1 MLPCHPHPTK
11 SYEELR
17 QKPPLSQAEG
27 LRQRNSQLG
36 AMVLFMKEDRLK
48 YQTLQLQDIHDVLA
62 LLNELK
68 SEHGEGDH
76 LFTLNQLHAYAN
88 ISYSKRRKFK
98 TFRIPKKSGGVRTIS
113 APVNSHYLYL
123 LRYINQMLQSVYSAP
138 RCATGFIRNKSVVTN
153 AKFHVGKSYV
163 YNTDLK
169 DFFLR
174 ISRKQVY
181 EALQEPLFN
190 WPFNVAYLIASICC
204 MNSETEKVSSP
215 EKYCLPQGAP
225 TSPIITNIVCLDL
238 DREITE
244 ISQKRD
250 IIYSRYADDM
260 TFSCDRDAFGVNSRF
275 IRDLKHILYTHKL
288 KQNTRKTRLQHR
300 GVRQEVTGLNV
311 TEKVNV
317 QRSYIRNLRNLF
329 YIWENYGKEAAE
341 KSFAAVYNR
350 THKDIKRTPNIVNV
364 VYGKLMYLKMVKGA
378 NDPLYTKLVNKFTAL
393 SHVRIMDKPKVD
405 IPNIRSWEEC
415 LKEWEENKLDYRV
428 KNMFGIHLTIDE
440 YNIFKKEKRNIEQIH
455 GWCNSG
461 NYIHEMERLCSHLPT
476 KDNPSG
482 VGNNIGLKT
491 PRKGFYRIIN
501 VLDDNER
508 TLVCYYNYH
517 DPNEFV
523 EENVEISS
531 RPLYNKVSIGPKDHM
546 LRVGDILHVKED
558 VQLVESKYNGELYTA
573 YKIVWDYDNL

>member
-1 MLPCHPHPTK
+1 MRVPRTAKAAPLPCHPHPTK

-36 AMVLFMKEDRLK
+36 AMVLFMKEDRLR

-153 AKFHVGKSYV
+153 AKFHVGKAYV

-174 ISRKQVY
+174 ISRKQVC
-181 EALQEPLFN
+181 EALQQPPFN

-204 MNSETEKVSSP
+204 MNSQTEDVSSP

-225 TSPIITNIVCLDL
+225 TSPILTNIVCLDL

-244 ISQKRD
+244 ISKKRD

-300 GVRQEVTGLNV
+300 GMRQEVTDLMV
-311 TEKVNV
+311 SEKVNV
-317 QRSYIRNLRNLF
+317 QRSYISNLRNLF
-329 YIWENYGKEAAE
+329 YIWENYGKEAAAR
-341 KSFAAVYNR
+341 SFATVYKR
-350 THKDIKRTPNIVNV
+350 THKDIKHVPNMVNV
-364 VYGKLMYLKMVKGA
+364 VYGKLMYLKMVKGDT
-378 NDPLYTKLVNKFTAL
+378 DPIYLKLFDKYTSL
-393 SHVRIMDKPKVD
+393 
-405 IPNIRSWEEC
+405 
-415 LKEWEENKLDYRV
+415 
-428 KNMFGIHLTIDE
+428 IH
-440 YNIFKKEKRNIEQIH
+440 
-455 GWCNSG
+455 
-461 NYIHEMERLCSHLPT
+461 
-476 KDNPSG
+476 
-482 VGNNIGLKT
+482 
-491 PRKGFYRIIN
+491 
-501 VLDDNER
+501 
-508 TLVCYYNYH
+508 
-517 DPNEFV
+517 
-523 EENVEISS
+523 
-531 RPLYNKVSIGPKDHM
+531 
-546 LRVGDILHVKED
+546 
-558 VQLVESKYNGELYTA
+558 
-573 YKIVWDYDNL
+573 